1 MNYNDGCK
9 SAVSNTVM
17 ALTIMATLLLLMP
30 LFYYTPGV
38 VLASIIVAAVLGLI
52 DFPAAYFIWK
62 VDKVDFLACL
72 GAFVGVIFIS
82 VQMGLLIAVTYLY
95 YHTFSS
101 SALLSYHE
109 I

>member
-1 MNYNDGCK
+1 M
-9 SAVSNTVM
+9 V
-17 ALTIMATLLLLMP
+17 TLLLLTP
-30 LFYYTPGV
+30 LFYYTPRV
-38 VLASIIVAAVLGLI
+38 VLASIIVASVLGLI

-82 VQMGLLIAVTYLY
+82 VQMGLLITVTYLY